1 VPRSYL
7 LSRYG
12 LDDEED
18 QYGTGSYVA
27 PTLGSPL
34 LSRYGMNDS
43 LTPEPFNP
51 PQPTDTLTPQAWAE
65 QEAQQPSFFNR
76 SEVKGNAIG
85 SGIAQ
90 GMYDIAS
97 AWNSWMGDDETA
109 KLYSQL
115 SGNLDHLA
123 EQQSTGYVENT
134 VRAVTRSLTMAAP
147 TIGLGAAAGAAAV
160 PALGV
165 SAAAAGLIGLGTGT
179 ASLLALSVPVTG
191 TEADMQADQL
201 IEQGLMKPEDK
212 TTFVHNEMKIE
223 GVLTALFSAIP
234 GAQGVQRAA
243 MPAVKEASRSV
254 AKEIFKMIG
263 GELAEEELIAI
274 GHNVNKMYHA
284 FDPNRGTVSQLT
296 QGIFDTAVQTILGA
310 GVVGGANYGIR
321 SYIDGEKQQTPV
333 TDPTPTQQQGVIEP
347 QPTPVVEDS
356 PIAPSGIIQKKY
368 QENDSLPPQPVRE
381 LSKQERIGNIELKD
395 VQTAFPDANIY
406 DTDEEGA
413 IGWDVQT
420 AQGNDIKI
428 RFSEKFKLTDKQLDS
443 WEESY
448 GRKFTPEQR
457 KRWKDGIN
465 KVNGINRI
473 VVGEDGYTPGA
484 LIQLRLDTADKST
497 LLHEVGHFAWKNLY
511 TKDEKNGLVKKY
523 SDPSLPLRQQE
534 EDVMQAI
541 AKTGEV
547 HSRVRDYIDHIL
559 YSIGLKDID
568 AGVARALIQSE
579 KLWSRGAKPDTV
591 IGADQLG
598 RKSYA
603 TGTQQKQGVVGPQP
617 LPTSSPSGEGLALE
631 SRAYHGTPHEFD
643 KFTTEKIG
651 TGEGAQVYGWGMY
664 FAGNK
669 EVAEFYKK
677 KLGPGR
683 GDKPADIA
691 AKIWQ
696 SLPDEMPD
704 DQKTESVI
712 AELSAR
718 RRAGDDN
725 PAFTQRMDE
734 AIEATKAG
742 KIHGRLYQVDLK
754 PKDDEYL
761 EWDKPL
767 TEQSDK
773 VKAALK
779 RITPG
784 DIAPHVRN
792 RVFGALGV
800 TKEDVARYQQQL
812 DEIHTEQKALNNAP
826 EGEFDRKRYDYLESK
841 RDRVVET
848 LQSDGLFTVGT
859 VDGPQVRMDDNTNV
873 EWLYREI
880 AKGRGTHERA
890 ADRWSSE
897 YLKGLGIRGIKYLD
911 QSSRIIGETG
921 RQNNYVIFSDEDVEI
936 EAVTPPPQGQLA
948 TSEFAQQLYDRDPEA
963 VNEYLGSAP
972 TVKALEKLTG
982 YGRAKLPTTQKER
995 EKLQSMLEF
1004 SRDADSKDEQK
1015 ARRKEARL
1023 KRMEQTGIPSSD
1035 PMYQAIAALDVDGP
1049 KAANAPDA
1057 LKKMGIEKLF
1067 GLDPTSQ
1074 TMVAEGMTGK
1084 QVSALSNTRIKTLF
1098 RIKDGTALGA
1108 AVEYG
1113 DNDNAIFMNKKTLRD
1128 QDIYNRV
1135 LGHESGHVLAN
1146 LKVGDDTMMSAIFD
1160 IQGTMPDLDKQ
1171 IEILTQADKAAA
1183 AKLGYSVDE
1192 TQQGLFEEGKAV
1204 PNAEEQKYLD
1214 LRDDLF
1220 YAFKKKATNL
1230 RVRFTEGEYDEAT
1243 KLSLLI
1249 RSFNPRMAGKAQLK
1263 DRYSIHEVYADAMT
1277 VFFNAPEVIQEN
1289 ARMMWKRINEAIAH
1303 KQEFLGKYIE
1313 IQAAMN
1319 GESSKLAKLQ
1329 SDFIKGRIK
1338 DPGDAL
1344 RYHMHNRMKQK
1355 DDYNYR
1361 FLDSLLKAFI
1371 DKTTPATSH
1380 LNDVELQAYIKSR
1393 LEQFGHA
1400 SFRVVKEFKPLDDRI
1415 QNLGMDSDDV
1425 SLMMVGEVVKARSQ
1439 MEGDLE
1445 VFTGGATE
1453 EMFNRNEQEMIKKYG
1468 EAKVSQLKSIIQE
1481 RNEKTFIP
1489 ALRTLNKIGEISDEA
1504 MQSIEESSPWYSPL
1518 LSQHH
1523 LQETGYVSGGL
1534 QQMTGDLGDKVDP
1547 HVGSLLK
1554 AMSAAEYAERRSA
1567 QNRAVRTKVAML
1579 GLETV
1584 NSTDKPQKPAGYGM
1598 KWIQEYLPDDKG
1610 RMVKQWVMMDKV
1622 DAESIY
1628 GTPRSDM
1635 DMKVTKLNNIMYRF
1649 FYPLLLTFRG
1659 AYMPRQFSKDIFRTL
1674 KNAPAMVAGQTGEK
1688 FSTTKFLM
1696 NLPKA
1701 ARLAKDTVY
1710 GTRELPSEVSDL
1722 IAKGHID
1729 PVVNDYVTRLH
1740 MLADEDIDRQ
1750 RTITEIMERGGY
1762 RLHDKQHQIAVNKKL
1777 TKLQKAERFM
1787 NNLANFQNMTVKIA
1801 GAMEVERAFNGRT
1814 PETAAWITQN
1824 FVGTPN
1830 LNQRSDLSG
1839 ALNLASFFS
1848 RVALT
1853 GIKADLMAFKNS
1865 KSTAEYAK
1873 NWMAYAAMPKLLKY
1887 AALYGLLG
1895 EAMKQMWESIPE
1907 YERDKQN
1914 AIPFGLVV
1922 DTDGKTK
1929 ALYLSLFPSDPM
1941 GAVFDSMLD
1950 QFVRFYADGKDQGN
1964 REGVMDEFGKV
1975 MEAFYQA
1982 QPLTSWNTP
1991 LQIYNVWGSFL
2002 RNENPR
2008 DPFFNNE
2015 IVTDEDRRKGVWA
2028 STQPMIRWTTSKFG
2042 APSEYASGLLDALLG
2057 PLYPSVTET
2066 PKTKNL
2072 LGFIP
2077 VPVTAQ
2083 GMLGAIPGVGQLVKI
2098 SDRGIQEDIYELNS
2112 IQRDEEMWARDN
2124 MDKTSRDLTVLKERL
2139 SNEMAMGKVSPERR
2153 KKLAVY
2159 KVWES
2164 EAYTPLRA
2172 QAMEAHEAGDDKE
2185 AKRIL
2190 GILKE
2195 RSEQVKQ
2202 GVELPEFAMSRVLI
2216 KLTDTPEEQR
2226 AATKSRKL
2234 GITVEPDQRA
2244 IDEKNNLKAL
2254 LVAKQMPEIE
2264 AINYLRAG
2272 YISRMNDEQLYK
2284 VARQVGVTRTGL
2296 KSQVVAGVVNSKYSP
2311 ETFKNGKLTAYG
2323 ERVRRLKQ
2331 LLK

>member
-603 TGTQQKQGVVGPQP
+603 TGTQQ
-617 LPTSSPSGEGLALE
+617 T
-631 SRAYHGTPHEFD
+631 
-643 KFTTEKIG
+643 
-651 TGEGAQVYGWGMY
+651 
-664 FAGNK
+664 
-669 EVAEFYKK
+669 
-677 KLGPGR
+677 
-683 GDKPADIA
+683 
-691 AKIWQ
+691 
-696 SLPDEMPD
+696 
-704 DQKTESVI
+704 
-712 AELSAR
+712 
-718 RRAGDDN
+718 
-725 PAFTQRMDE
+725 
-734 AIEATKAG
+734 
-742 KIHGRLYQVDLK
+742 
-754 PKDDEYL
+754 
-761 EWDKPL
+761 
-767 TEQSDK
+767 
-773 VKAALK
+773 
-779 RITPG
+779 
-784 DIAPHVRN
+784 
-792 RVFGALGV
+792 
-800 TKEDVARYQQQL
+800 
-812 DEIHTEQKALNNAP
+812 
-826 EGEFDRKRYDYLESK
+826 
-841 RDRVVET
+841 
-848 LQSDGLFTVGT
+848 
-859 VDGPQVRMDDNTNV
+859 
-873 EWLYREI
+873 
-880 AKGRGTHERA
+880 
-890 ADRWSSE
+890 
-897 YLKGLGIRGIKYLD
+897 
-911 QSSRIIGETG
+911 
-921 RQNNYVIFSDEDVEI
+921 
-936 EAVTPPPQGQLA
+936 TPPTQGQLA
-948 TSEFAQQLYDRDPEA
+948 TPEYAQQLYDQDPEA

-1004 SRDADSKDEQK
+1004 SRDAGSKDEQK

-1183 AKLGYSVDE
+1183 AKLGYTVDE

-1204 PNAEEQKYLD
+1204 PNAKEQKYLD

-1289 ARMMWKRINEAIAH
+1289 APLMWKRINEAIAH

-1415 QNLGMDSDDV
+1415 QNLGMDADDV

-1445 VFTGGATE
+1445 VFTGGSTE

-1468 EAKVSQLKSIIQE
+1468 EAKVSQLKSITQE

-1567 QNRAVRTKVAML
+1567 QNAAVRTKVDML

-1584 NSTDKPQKPAGYGM
+1584 NSTDKPQKPAGYGQ

-1674 KNAPAMVAGQTGEK
+1674 KNTPAMVAGQTGEK

-1895 EAMKQMWESIPE
+1895 EAMKQMWEKIPE

-1950 QFVRFYADGKDQGN
+1950 QFVRFYAEGKDQGN

-2015 IVTDEDRRKGVWA
+2015 IVTDEHRRQGVWA

-2098 SDRGIQEDIYELNS
+2098 SDRGFQEDIYELNS

-2254 LVAKQMPEIE
+2254 LVAKQMPEID